1 MLLPGFELQV
11 WKWERK
17 YFIEKDE
24 ELNPVLKDG
33 KPIIL
38 DAWVIV
44 TVLCGGKK
52 LNIEVDEK
60 DFDKNILPRVLD
72 PLIRFWRSITVGHA
86 LFPERE
92 SLLAFLLD
100 QKAQYPALCEP

>member
-1 MLLPGFELQV
+1 MMLPGFELQV
-11 WKWERK
+11 LRWERK

-24 ELNPVLKDG
+24 DYNPVLKDG

-44 TVLCGGKK
+44 SVIGSGKRF
-52 LNIEVDEK
+52 NIEVDEP
-60 DFDKNILPRVLD
+60 DFDANILPRILD
-72 PLIRFWRSITVGHA
+72 PLIRFWRSIEVGHP
-86 LFPERE
+86 LFRERE
-92 SLLAFLLD
+92 STLAFLLE